1 VLMESYIDD
10 VKIVKS
16 EKGQVTIE
24 GKVFKY
30 KITPRSRPFNWAD
43 LEITNDR
50 GQSITIFFNPRRQS
64 LLKEIKRNLKLYK
77 WIK

>member
-1 VLMESYIDD
+1 METHLED
-10 VKIVKS
+10 VKVTKADR
-16 EKGQVTIE
+16 GQVTIE

-30 KITPRSRPFNWAD
+30 KITPRTKPFNWAD
-43 LEITNDR
+43 LEIINDR
-50 GQSITIFFNPRRQS
+50 GQAITIFFNPRRQS